1 MFNSKRELVDD
12 VSSTVDNITI
22 TWTTH
27 EPTAST
33 AMTVADGS
41 SPTVVETGVF
51 MASVVAEIAKIKV
64 DIAAILAAQ
73 NA

>member
-1 MFNSKRELVDD
+1 MFNAKRELVDD
-12 VSSTVDNITI
+12 VSSTVDNITV
-22 TWTTH
+22 TWSTH

-33 AMTVADGS
+33 AVTIADGS
-41 SPTVVETGVF
+41 SPSAAETGVF

-64 DIAAILAAQ
+64 DIAAILTAM